1 MLTVISDCETNG
13 LDPDKLWCVVN
24 KELGEKA
31 YKSWDI
37 NSGYDDFVTYAK
49 TVDRWVFHNGI
60 SYDGPV
66 MNKLLGSTVIPID
79 KICDTF
85 VVSRLVNYT
94 GYTGHGLDEIGISLG
109 QPKTVFNDW
118 ENYTPEMLS
127 YCQDDVD
134 LGTKIFNK
142 YKKYIDD
149 PAWAMSMET
158 EHRMAILCKKIHDNG
173 FKFNLELAYE
183 VLPQIQDR
191 LEELGV
197 EMQRAFPP
205 ELKEVHRI
213 QYRIKAD
220 GELYATTANA
230 MDNFPKTVIDGD
242 ELVCFNWVSF
252 NPGSHQH
259 RIDKLWDA
267 GWSPIEKSKAHY
279 KFTMRGE
286 VGEKW
291 GKKILTKEMYDT
303 KKEEFSHY
311 GWTVTDENLDTLPAS
326 APQGARD
333 LAEWLCLN
341 GRLKPLEE
349 RIRECEADGRIRT
362 NFWHIGAWTHRMSH
376 SSPNLAN
383 ISSPFHDEVITAVDA
398 VKERFD
404 GKLRQMFTVD
414 EGNYLVGTD
423 AESIQLRILAHYL
436 KNDDYVKAI
445 TEGKKE
451 DGTDIHNVNRR
462 ALGLEYLTRD
472 HSKTFIYAFLLGAG
486 NAKVARILG
495 CSVSVAKKAV
505 ESFINSTKGLG
516 KLKSGLIKRDA
527 SRGYFEGLDGRK
539 VICPSEYLMLAGYL
553 QNGEA
558 VVMKRANWLWDKWCT
573 EDGLN
578 FRQSNIVHDEWQTEV
593 CGTYEEAQRVGE
605 LQCKALIATGEE
617 LGLLCPMSGETK
629 IGRPEDG
636 TNNWLSTH

>member
-1 MLTVISDCETNG
+1 MLTVVSDVETDG
-13 LDPDKLWCVVN
+13 LDPDNLWCVVN

-31 YKSWDI
+31 YKSWDVT
-37 NSGYDDFVTYAK
+37 SGYETFIDYAK

-66 MNKLLGSTVIPID
+66 INKLLGSTVIDPF
-79 KICDTF
+79 KVCDTF
-85 VVSRLVNYT
+85 VVSRLVNYS
-94 GYTGHGLDEIGISLG
+94 GYNGHGLDEIGISLG

-118 ENYTPEMLS
+118 EKYTPEMLS

-134 LGTKIFNK
+134 LGTKVYRK
-142 YKKYIDD
+142 YERYIND
-149 PAWAMSMET
+149 PAWAKSMET
-158 EHRMAILCKKIHDNG
+158 EHRTAMLCKKMHDNG
-173 FKFNLELAYE
+173 FKFDLQLANE
-183 VLPQIQDR
+183 VLPQIKDR
-191 LEELGV
+191 LDELEA

-220 GELYATTANA
+220 GELYSTTANA
-230 MDNFPKTVIDGD
+230 MTNFPKTEIDGD

-252 NPGSHQH
+252 NPGSHQN

-267 GWSPIEKSKAHY
+267 GWNPAEKSKAHY
-279 KFTMRGE
+279 KFSQRGE

-291 GKKILTKEMYDT
+291 GKKVLTKEMYDT
-303 KKEEFSHY
+303 KKEEFDHY
-311 GWTVTDENLDTLPAS
+311 GWAVTDENLDTLPVT

-349 RIRECEADGRIRT
+349 RIRECEGDGRIRA

-383 ISSPFHDEVITAVDA
+383 ISSPFHGEVVTAVDM

-404 GKLRQMFTVD
+404 GKLRAMFTVD
-414 EGNYLVGTD
+414 EGNWLVGTD

-436 KNDDYVKAI
+436 KNDEYVSAI

-451 DGTDIHNVNRR
+451 DETDIHNVNRK
-462 ALGLEYLTRD
+462 ALGLDHLTRD
-472 HSKTFIYAFLLGAG
+472 HAKTFIYAWLLGAG
-486 NAKVARILG
+486 TGKVARILN
-495 CSVSVAKKAV
+495 CSTRLAKGAV
-505 ESFINSTKGLG
+505 DSFVERTAGLG
-516 KLKSGLIKRDA
+516 KLKSGRIRRDA
-527 SRGYFEGLDGRK
+527 ARGFFEGLDGRK
-539 VICPSEYLMLAGYL
+539 VVCPSEYLMLAGYL

-558 VVMKRANWLWDKWCT
+558 VIMKRANWLWDKWCT
-573 EDGLN
+573 EEGLN
-578 FRQSNIVHDEWQTEV
+578 FKQVNFVHDEWQTEV
-593 CGTYEEAQRVGE
+593 AGTYEEAVRVGE
-605 LQCKALIATGEE
+605 LQCKSLVAVGEE
-617 LGLLCPMSGETK
+617 LGLFCPMSGETK
-629 IGRPEDG
+629 IGR
-636 TNNWLSTH
+636 NWLETH